1 MKIAQ
6 QLSRKSRIEH
16 LLYLW
21 QVEDI
26 LRAYDLNFDRVKAE
40 YLSRFTFD
48 NDNDRAAN
56 EKWYEDHCQM
66 MIGEGLRERGHLQIH
81 EHLLQELEETHQR
94 LLKDDK
100 YPYYRQMYYKVL
112 PYIVELRNR
121 GANKEENEMETCFN
135 SLYGLMMLRLQKK
148 EISPD
153 TMHAVKEITTLVG
166 MLNDYYFKEKK
177 EGLEF

>member
-94 LLKDDK
+94 LLQDDK

-112 PYIVELRNR
+112 P
-121 GANKEENEMETCFN
+121 
-135 SLYGLMMLRLQKK
+135 
-148 EISPD
+148 
-153 TMHAVKEITTLVG
+153 
-166 MLNDYYFKEKK
+166 
-177 EGLEF
+177 

>member
-40 YLSRFTFD
+40 YLARFTFD
-48 NDNDRAAN
+48 NENDRAAN

-100 YPYYRQMYYKVL
+100 YP
-112 PYIVELRNR
+112 
-121 GANKEENEMETCFN
+121 
-135 SLYGLMMLRLQKK
+135 
-148 EISPD
+148 
-153 TMHAVKEITTLVG
+153 
-166 MLNDYYFKEKK
+166 
-177 EGLEF
+177 